1 MSSVRAPFLIVVPAG
16 LALGLL
22 ALQAQID
29 NLGSPTARAL
39 ATVAVGWSYLTAGLI
54 AWSRR
59 PANRL
64 GMLMVAAGF
73 ALLLRQLRY
82 SDDALAFTT
91 FFLLGELGY
100 ALVAHSALAY
110 PTGRVTDRAERWLV
124 RAGYACVL
132 AFPFAVLLF
141 YGATAPPPQFR
152 FPPEKSILLVHTSAE
167 AVEDIYKAYVIVFF
181 GALASLFIALI
192 VRRLVRATPR
202 SRKMLAPLLLAAVAV
217 ALRAVF
223 EVVFIFID
231 RPFASDYLFW
241 WQICAFIALPI
252 ALMLGLVRTRLA
264 RATVSDLVVQLERT
278 PPHGLQ
284 AALAKGLDDPTLE
297 VAFWLPERRAFVDD
311 LGRPIVLPDE
321 GGPRAVTRLEHDG
334 EPIAALIHDSS
345 LREEPKLVEAV
356 AAAARLALENARL
369 GAEVQAQLT
378 TVKES
383 RARIVAAADEERR
396 RIERDIHDGAQQ
408 RLVALALE
416 LRSAQRKLGEDT
428 DPELEQ
434 LLDTAV
440 EELQVALDELRE
452 LARGVHPAILT
463 EEGLG
468 PALESLVSRS
478 PIPATLEAMPAER
491 YSPEVEAAAYF
502 VACEALTNVAKHSG
516 ASKATIAATR
526 TNGKLTV
533 EVTDDGVGGAAF
545 PDGHGLRGLMDR
557 VEALGGRLWV
567 DGPNGNGTRL
577 VAEIPCAS

>member
-1 MSSVRAPFLIVVPAG
+1 VRTPFLIVVPAG
-16 LALGLL
+16 VALGIL

-29 NLGSPTARAL
+29 NLNSPTSRAL
-39 ATVAVGWSYLTAGLI
+39 ATVAVGWAYLGAGLV

-64 GMLMVAAGF
+64 GMLLVAAGF

-91 FFLLGELGY
+91 FFLLGELAY

-124 RAGYACVL
+124 RVGYASVL
-132 AFPFAVLLF
+132 AFPFAILLF
-141 YGATAPPPQFR
+141 YGATAAPPQFT
-152 FPPEKSILLVHTSAE
+152 FLPEKSVLLVHTSAD
-167 AVEDIYKAYVIVFF
+167 AVEQIYRAYVVFF
-181 GALASLFIALI
+181 FGVLASLFIALI
-192 VRRLVRATPR
+192 VRRLARATPR
-202 SRKMLAPLLLAAVAV
+202 SRRMLAPLLLAAVAV
-217 ALRAVF
+217 ALRAIF
-223 EVVFIFID
+223 EVVFTFVD
-231 RPFASDYLFW
+231 RPFAYDYLFW
-241 WQICAFIALPI
+241 WQISAFIALPF
-252 ALMLGLVRTRLA
+252 ALMLGLIRTRLA
-264 RATVSDLVVQLERT
+264 RATVGDLVVQLERT

-284 AALAKGLDDPTLE
+284 DALAKGLDDPSLE

-311 LGRPIVLPDE
+311 VGRPIVLPAED
-321 GGPRAVTRLEHDG
+321 GPRAVTRLEHNG
-334 EPIAALIHDSS
+334 EPVAALIHDSS
-345 LREEPKLVEAV
+345 LREEPELVEAV

-416 LRSAQRKLGEDT
+416 LRSAQRKLGAEA
-428 DPELEQ
+428 DPDVEQ
-434 LLDTAV
+434 MLDSAV
-440 EELQVALDELRE
+440 GELQVALDELRE

-468 PALESLVSRS
+468 AALESLVGRS
-478 PIPATLEAMPAER
+478 PVPATLEASPDER
-491 YSPEVEAAAYF
+491 FSAEVEAAAYF
-502 VACEALTNVAKHSG
+502 VVCEALTNVGKHSG
-516 ASKATIAATR
+516 ASRATISARR
-526 TNGKLTV
+526 TNGKLIV
-533 EVTDDGVGGAAF
+533 EVIDDGVGGAVS

-557 VEALGGRLWV
+557 VEALGGRLRL
-567 DGPNGNGTRL
+567 DRPGGNGTRV

>member
-1 MSSVRAPFLIVVPAG
+1 VRAPFLVVVPAG
-16 LALGLL
+16 IALGLL

-29 NLGSPTARAL
+29 NLNSPTSRAL
-39 ATVAVGWSYLTAGLI
+39 ATVAVGWAYLGAGLV

-82 SDDALAFTT
+82 NDDALAFTT
-91 FFLLGELGY
+91 FFLLGELAY

-124 RAGYACVL
+124 RVGYASVL
-132 AFPFAVLLF
+132 VFPLAVLLF
-141 YGATAPPPQFR
+141 YGATAPPPQFT
-152 FPPEKSILLVHTSAE
+152 FLPEKSVLLVHASADAVE
-167 AVEDIYKAYVIVFF
+167 AVYKTYVVVFY
-181 GALASLFIALI
+181 GVLATLFIALI
-192 VRRLVRATPR
+192 VRRLARATPR
-202 SRKMLAPLLLAAVAV
+202 SRRMLAPLLLAAVVV
-217 ALRAVF
+217 ALRAIF
-223 EVVFIFID
+223 EVVFFFID
-231 RPFASDYLFW
+231 RPFAYDYLFW
-241 WQICAFIALPI
+241 WQICAFIALPF
-252 ALMLGLVRTRLA
+252 ALMLGLIRTRMA
-264 RATVSDLVVQLERT
+264 RATVGDLVIQLERT

-284 AALAKGLDDPTLE
+284 AALAKGLDDPSLE

-311 LGRPIVLPDE
+311 VGRPIVLPAED
-321 GGPRAVTRLEHDG
+321 GQRAVTRLEHNG
-334 EPIAALIHDSS
+334 EPVAALIHDSS

-416 LRSAQRKLGEDT
+416 LRSAQRKLGAEAN
-428 DPELEQ
+428 PEVEQ
-434 LLDTAV
+434 MLDSAV
-440 EELQVALDELRE
+440 GELQVALDELRE

-468 PALESLVSRS
+468 AALESLVARS
-478 PIPATLEAMPAER
+478 PVPATLEAVPEGR
-491 YSPEVEAAAYF
+491 FSPEVEAAAYF
-502 VACEALTNVAKHSG
+502 VACEALTNVVKHSR
-516 ASKATIAATR
+516 ASRATIGAR
-526 TNGKLTV
+526 QTNGKLTV
-533 EVTDDGVGGAAF
+533 EVTDDGVGGAVS
-545 PDGHGLRGLMDR
+545 PEGHGLRGLMDR
-557 VEALGGRLWV
+557 VEALGGRLWL
-567 DGPNGNGTRL
+567 DGPDGNGTRL
-577 VAEIPCAS
+577 IAEIPCAS

>member
-1 MSSVRAPFLIVVPAG
+1 MRAPFLVVVPAG
-16 LALGLL
+16 IALGLL

-29 NLGSPTARAL
+29 NLNSPTSRAL
-39 ATVAVGWSYLTAGLI
+39 ATVAVGWAYLGAGLV

-82 SDDALAFTT
+82 NDDALAFTT
-91 FFLLGELGY
+91 FFLLGELAY

-124 RAGYACVL
+124 RVGYASVL
-132 AFPFAVLLF
+132 VFPLAVLLF
-141 YGATAPPPQFR
+141 YGATAPPPQFT
-152 FPPEKSILLVHTSAE
+152 FLPEKSVLLVHASADAVE
-167 AVEDIYKAYVIVFF
+167 AVYKTYVVLFY
-181 GALASLFIALI
+181 GVLATLFIALI
-192 VRRLVRATPR
+192 VRRLARATPR
-202 SRKMLAPLLLAAVAV
+202 SRRMLAPLLLAAVVV
-217 ALRAVF
+217 ALRAIF
-223 EVVFIFID
+223 EVVFFYID
-231 RPFASDYLFW
+231 RPFAYDYLFW
-241 WQICAFIALPI
+241 WQICAFIALPF
-252 ALMLGLVRTRLA
+252 ALMLGLIRTRMA
-264 RATVSDLVVQLERT
+264 RATVGDLVIQLERT

-284 AALAKGLDDPTLE
+284 AALAKGLDDPSLE

-311 LGRPIVLPDE
+311 VGRPIVLPAED
-321 GGPRAVTRLEHDG
+321 GQRAVTRLEHNG
-334 EPIAALIHDSS
+334 EPVAALIHDSS

-416 LRSAQRKLGEDT
+416 LRSAQRKLGAEAN
-428 DPELEQ
+428 PEVEQ
-434 LLDTAV
+434 MLDSAV
-440 EELQVALDELRE
+440 GELQVALDELRE

-468 PALESLVSRS
+468 AALESLVARS
-478 PIPATLEAMPAER
+478 PVPATLEAVPEGR
-491 YSPEVEAAAYF
+491 FSHEVEAAAYF
-502 VACEALTNVAKHSG
+502 VACEALTNVVKHSG
-516 ASKATIAATR
+516 ASRATIGAR
-526 TNGKLTV
+526 QTNGKLTV
-533 EVTDDGVGGAAF
+533 EVTDDGVGGAVS
-545 PDGHGLRGLMDR
+545 PEGHGLRGLMDR
-557 VEALGGRLWV
+557 VEALGGRLWL
-567 DGPNGNGTRL
+567 DGPDGNGTRL
-577 VAEIPCAS
+577 IAEIPCAS

>member
-1 MSSVRAPFLIVVPAG
+1 VRAPFLIVVPAG
-16 LALGLL
+16 VALGIL

-29 NLGSPTARAL
+29 NLGSPTTRAL
-39 ATVAVGWSYLTAGLI
+39 ATVAVGWSYLAAGLV

-64 GMLMVAAGF
+64 GMLMVAVGF

-82 SDDALAFTT
+82 SDDTLAFTT

-100 ALVAHSALAY
+100 ALIGHSTLAY

-124 RAGYACVL
+124 RAGYAAVL
-132 AFPFAVLLF
+132 VFPFAVLLF
-141 YGATAPPPQFR
+141 YGATAVPPQFT
-152 FPPEKSILLVHTSAE
+152 FLPEKSMLLIHASAE
-167 AVEDIYKAYVIVFF
+167 AVEQIYKAYVIVFY
-181 GALASLFIALI
+181 GVLATIFIALI

-202 SRKMLAPLLLAAVAV
+202 SRKMLAPLLVAAVAV

-231 RPFASDYLFW
+231 PPFARDYLFW

-252 ALMLGLVRTRLA
+252 ALMLGLIRTRLA
-264 RATVSDLVVQLERT
+264 RATVGDLVIELERT

-284 AALAKGLDDPTLE
+284 DALAKGLDDPSLE
-297 VAFWLPERRAFVDD
+297 VAFWLPERKAFVDD
-311 LGRPIVLPDE
+311 VGRLIVLPSE

-334 EPIAALIHDSS
+334 EPVAALIHDSS
-345 LREEPKLVEAV
+345 LREEPELVEAV

-416 LRSAQRKLGEDT
+416 LRSAQRKIGVDS
-428 DPELEQ
+428 DPETAHLLEA
-434 LLDTAV
+434 AV
-440 EELQVALDELRE
+440 DELQVAVDELRE
-452 LARGVHPAILT
+452 LARGVHPALLT

-478 PIPATLEAMPAER
+478 PIPATLEAAPNER

-502 VACEALTNVAKHSG
+502 VACEALTNIVKHSG
-516 ASKATIAATR
+516 ASRATIAATQ
-526 TNGKLTV
+526 TNGRLTV
-533 EVTDDGVGGAAF
+533 EVTDDGVGGAVF

-557 VEALGGRLWV
+557 VEALGGRLWI
-567 DGPNGNGTRL
+567 DGPDGNGTRV